1 MITIP
6 KASPGLLVATC
17 ILASNGHAE
26 TATEFYKDR
35 QVKLIVGTGAGGG
48 YDAYA
53 RLLARHMIKYLPGTK
68 LVVQNMAGAAG
79 LSAINHT
86 YNLGERDGSYMA
98 DAPSTMPLYPLLDGM
113 NAKFDAKKLN
123 WLGSISRATSV
134 CVAWHSTAFKKLE
147 DAIARPMRLSS
158 TGSTGW
164 RTIMPRVYN
173 IVGGTKF
180 EIITGYATGNDLL
193 AIERG
198 EVDGGCITWD
208 ALTSTRNDWIR
219 ENKLTYLAQMGL
231 KPLDALKDVP
241 MGIDRIT
248 DPIIKQATELIL
260 SQQETGRPY
269 VMPPG
274 VPAERVEFMR
284 SVFLKTMADPAY
296 LAESGSLGLLV
307 DPMTGTEV
315 QSLIAKAYA
324 SNETTVA
331 YARSILERASTLK

>member
-1 MITIP
+1 MIA
-6 KASPGLLVATC
+6 KVSLGLLIATC
-17 ILASNGHAE
+17 ILASNAVAE
-26 TATEFYKDR
+26 TATEFYRDR
-35 QVKLIVGTGAGGG
+35 QVKLVVGTGAGGG

-53 RLLARHMIKYLPGTK
+53 RLLARHIVKYLPGTK

-86 YNLGERDGSYMA
+86 YNLAERDGSYMA
-98 DAPSTMPLYPLLDGM
+98 DAPSTMPLYPLLDGT
-113 NAKFDAKKLN
+113 NAKFDAIKLN

-134 CVAWHSTAFKKLE
+134 CVAWHSAPFKTLQ

-180 EIITGYATGNDLL
+180 EIITGYSTGNDLL

-208 ALTSTRNDWIR
+208 ALTSTRSDWIK
-219 ENKLTYLAQMGL
+219 EKKLTYLAQMGL
-231 KPLDALKDVP
+231 KPLEALKDIP

-248 DPIIKQATELIL
+248 EPTSREATELIL

-274 VPAERVEFMR
+274 VPAERVDFMR
-284 SVFLKTMADPAY
+284 AAFLKTMSDPAY
-296 LAESGSLGLLV
+296 LAESASLGLL
-307 DPMTGTEV
+307 
-315 QSLIAKAYA
+315 
-324 SNETTVA
+324 
-331 YARSILERASTLK
+331 SIL